1 MIIVNGTLYLPYAW
15 YIILS
20 LNQFFIIKILHYWF
34 LAKNIGNYIKYDIFL
49 NFGFTEKMIFPQIV
63 GNQRNM
69 IFTLSAF
76 TKMLFFMQC
85 EIKPVLTLN
94 KTIYVEF
101 IVLELSK
108 SLMYDFSYNK
118 FWCWIVFY
126 WHR

>member
-1 MIIVNGTLYLPYAW
+1 
-15 YIILS
+15 
-20 LNQFFIIKILHYWF
+20 
-34 LAKNIGNYIKYDIFL
+34 
-49 NFGFTEKMIFPQIV
+49 MIFPQIV

-118 FWCWIVFY
+118 F
-126 WHR
+126 